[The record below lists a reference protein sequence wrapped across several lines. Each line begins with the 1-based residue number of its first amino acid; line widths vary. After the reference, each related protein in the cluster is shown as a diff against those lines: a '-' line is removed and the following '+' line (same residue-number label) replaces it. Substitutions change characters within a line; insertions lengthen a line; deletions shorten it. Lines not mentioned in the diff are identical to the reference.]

1 MRNGGSNKDEEAINA
16 GDHEIK
22 HLLLGRG
29 DHEIEF
35 LLLLLTPVREDE
47 TGDQE
52 SRTRAM
58 VETASTT
65 CCSRQRPYRGHF
77 FEGTFLIFKG
87 TFECL

>member
-47 TGDQE
+47 TGDQDQWR
-52 SRTRAM
+52 SQ
-58 VETASTT
+58 V
-65 CCSRQRPYRGHF
+65 PGYRGLGLWRREKLLLFTVAILHY
-77 FEGTFLIFKG
+77 
-87 TFECL
+87 